1 MFETSKD
8 IFWVVLAFCI
18 AWFTLGLFW
27 VLYYIAQILK
37 NVNQAMTS
45 VRTKLELLENL
56 LKTLKEKIEKSSSHL
71 ALLAE
76 GVAQAVGIIKDRIEK
91 KKSVGKTK
99 VKK

>member
-27 VLYYIAQILK
+27 VLYYMAQILRNINK
-37 NVNQAMTS
+37 LMTS
-45 VRTKLELLENL
+45 VRSKLELVESL
-56 LKTLKEKIEKSSSHL
+56 LHTIKDKIEKSSSHL

-76 GVAQAVGIIKDRIEK
+76 GVAQAVGMVKNRVEK
-91 KKSVGKTK
+91 KAGKKTK
-99 VKK
+99 AKK